1 MGVNLLS
8 GFNEEMLEDY
18 VVEKFQEFGWK
29 FIPAKELNR
38 DGYNEPLLNRNLTRA
53 VKCINASKN
62 LEDIEIIQAIKEL
75 KLKPSSPD
83 GIKQVLYFLKNGVTI
98 RSKRGRGITN
108 IKLFDYHR
116 LVNNEYIV
124 TRQAVYHG
132 VGEIRTDIILY
143 VNGIP
148 LVNIEL
154 KNPASF
160 SETWLDAYHQIKDYE
175 KSVPELYKY
184 VQIGVAAEQ
193 NAIYFPIVP
202 NLDDVKKSEWREN
215 SSDPIDAVI
224 RMLSRERILDLIRN
238 YVFIREEMGMIS
250 KAITRYMQYHASE
263 KIVDRV
269 IAKIEG
275 RDVKKNGLIW
285 HWQGSG
291 KTLTMIFAAN
301 KLYQLKEMENPSIFF
316 IVDRIDLKDQL
327 YQEFTGLD
335 AIKPEIIR
343 NIDELKRIIQYDDY
357 KGKRGV
363 FITLIH
369 KFRPEELE
377 ELSTSL
383 KKLTVMKKDNI
394 STRENVVTFIDEAH
408 RTQYGNLAAQMKRI
422 LGGGFFFAFTG
433 TPIAKKEKDTYMEF
447 AYLPEEKYL
456 DRYFITDS
464 IKDGF
469 TLKIVYQP
477 RLEKD
482 IHLNKKMIE
491 AFAQVEFE
499 ELPDEIQDDVEV
511 KVKEKL
517 NPINLFLENPERII
531 IVAKDVAQNFTENV
545 DGRFKAMVVA
555 ASRKACVH
563 YKRELDKLLPPEFSE
578 IVMTYTRK
586 DDPIIKEYRSELEQR
601 FHGMDV
607 KEINKEI
614 IEKFKENDGSPKIL
628 IVKDM
633 LLTGFDAPILQTMYL
648 DQPLK
653 EHRLLQAVA
662 RTNRPYKDVKE
673 AGYILDYI
681 GIIKE
686 ELERALENYSKEEIE
701 HVMYDM
707 ESIKK
712 DFTQLMDETLALFED
727 VPRKKYDRE
736 TFLRAIEILT
746 ANNENSEKFN
756 ENYLNIRRLFE
767 FLGTESIRLE
777 RLDEYKWITAIYV
790 YYKKMVTR
798 DPVLDE
804 TVRKYFKK
812 TIKFVHKTTEFEEF
826 QKDLPVIEFDE
837 NYLENLE
844 RKIDNEEQKAANI
857 VFALNKLVLV
867 KKQRDPVYESVA
879 DKVERVLE
887 LWKTRTKD
895 YEKINQLG
903 KAIIKEIFASSK
915 RKKEL
920 ELTDMEYAVLNVLEE
935 RFESSEEFKEDVKEL
950 SYILGGDI
958 FEGWIE
964 QRSVHRK
971 IEGSVRRFLRK
982 KYYKRFDMNQEKF
995 EELFQLIMS
1004 KVENYAE

>member
-1 MGVNLLS
+1 MS
-8 GFNEEMLEDY
+8 SFDEKMLEDY
-18 VVEKFQEFGWK
+18 VIKKFQEYGWK
-29 FIPAKELNR
+29 FLPAKKLDR
-38 DGYNEPLLNRNLTRA
+38 DGYNEPLLERDLTRTI
-53 VKCINASKN
+53 KCINASKD
-62 LEDIEIIQAIKEL
+62 LEDKEIIQAIKEL

-83 GIKQVLYFLKNGVTI
+83 GIKQVLYLLKNGITI

-108 IKLFDYHR
+108 IKLFDYQN
-116 LVNNEYIV
+116 LDNNEYIV
-124 TRQAVYHG
+124 TRQAQYHG
-132 VGEIRTDIILY
+132 VEEIRTDVMLY

-154 KNPASF
+154 KNPSSF
-160 SETWLDAYHQIKDYE
+160 SETWLDAYYQIKDYE
-175 KSVPELYKY
+175 KTVPELYKY

-193 NAIYFPIVP
+193 NAMYFPIVP
-202 NLDDVKKSEWREN
+202 HLDDVKKSEWREN
-215 SSDPIDAVI
+215 SLDPIDAVI
-224 RMLSRERILDLIRN
+224 RMLSRDRILDLIRN

-263 KIVDRV
+263 KIMDRV
-269 IAKIEG
+269 LAQIEG
-275 RDVKKNGLIW
+275 RDDKRNGLIW

-301 KLYQLKEMENPSIFF
+301 KLYYLKEMENPSIFF

-335 AIKPEIIR
+335 AVRPEIIR
-343 NIDELKRIIQYDDY
+343 NIDELKRVIRYDDY
-357 KGKRGV
+357 KGKLGV

-377 ELSTSL
+377 ELSSEL
-383 KKLTVMKKDNI
+383 NKLTQSGKDNI

-408 RTQYGNLAAQMKRI
+408 RTQYGNLAAQMKKV

-433 TPIAKKEKDTYMEF
+433 TPITKKEKDTYHEF
-447 AYLPEEKYL
+447 AYLPDEKYL

-464 IKDGF
+464 IRDGF

-482 IHLNKKMIE
+482 IHLDRKMIE

-499 ELPDEIQDDVEV
+499 ELPDEIQEDVEV

-517 NPINLFLENPERII
+517 NPINLFLENPDRIKT
-531 IVAKDVAQNFTENV
+531 VAKDVAQDFTENV

-555 ASRKACVH
+555 SSRKACVH
-563 YKRELDKLLPPEFSE
+563 YKRELDKLLPPEYSE
-578 IVMTYTRK
+578 IVMTYNRR
-586 DDPIIKEYRSELEQR
+586 DDPVIKKYRSELEER

-607 KEINKEI
+607 KEINKETI
-614 IEKFKENDGSPKIL
+614 KKFKDSEGTPKIL

-681 GIIKE
+681 GMIKG
-686 ELERALENYSKEEIE
+686 ELERALEVYSSEEIE
-701 HVMYDM
+701 HAMYDM

-712 DFTQLMDETLALFED
+712 DFNQLMDETLALFED
-727 VPRKKYDRE
+727 IPKKQYDRE
-736 TFLRAIEILT
+736 TLLRAIEILT
-746 ANNENSEKFN
+746 SNDENSELFT
-756 ENYLNIRRLFE
+756 ENYLNLRRLFE
-767 FLGTESIRLE
+767 FLGTESLRLE
-777 RLDEYKWITAIYV
+777 RLEEFKWITAIYV

-812 TIKFVHKTTEFEEF
+812 TIKFIHKTTEFEEF
-826 QKDLPVIEFDE
+826 QKNLPVIEFDE
-837 NYLENLE
+837 NYLKNLE
-844 RKIDNEEQKAANI
+844 TKLGNEEQKAANI

-895 YEKINQLG
+895 YQKINELG

-915 RKKEL
+915 RKEQL
-920 ELTDMEYAVLNVLEE
+920 ELSDMEYSVLSVLEE
-935 RFESSEEFKEDVKEL
+935 RFGPGEEFKEDVKEL
-950 SYILGGDI
+950 SSILEGDV
-958 FEGWIE
+958 FEGWVE
-964 QRSVHRK
+964 QRSIHRR
-971 IEGSVRRFLRK
+971 IEGLVRRFLRRNYYK
-982 KYYKRFDMNQEKF
+982 KYSMNREEF
-995 EELFQLIMS
+995 EELFHLIMG